1 MNKTVSELSLLLHSM
16 EPTLNEGVYVYALVP
31 PSFDVGRLSFVAL
44 IREREGMSV
53 VVPEGEALRAG
64 LPVLFRAAWI
74 TLAVPSNLH
83 ASGFTAAFSSA
94 LAAEGISCNVIAGAC
109 HDHIFVPYERGN
121 DAMSTLRSLQ
131 HEAMGSAG
139 GEI

>member
-1 MNKTVSELSLLLHSM
+1 MNKTVSDLSLLLRSM

-31 PSFDVGRLSFVAL
+31 PGFEVGPLSFAAL

-53 VVPEGEALRAG
+53 VVPEREALRAE

-94 LAAEGISCNVIAGAC
+94 LAAAGIACNVVAGAY
-109 HDHIFVPYERGN
+109 HDHIFVPYERAN
-121 DAMSTLRSLQ
+121 EAMTTLRRLQ
-131 HEAMGSAG
+131 HEAMGGAG